1 MEEIIILPPRP
12 VRRRRREVEK
22 KQQREEE
29 EEEKEE
35 EKEEDEDERRRKH
48 KVGTRLFSSTESES
62 VEEKIWYPPRGSY
75 NCENSMSLFKTGGT
89 FFVQVIHGTISGKSA
104 VA

>member
-1 MEEIIILPPRP
+1 VEEIIILPPRP
-12 VRRRRREVEK
+12 VRRRREVEK

-75 NCENSMSLFKTGGT
+75 NCENSMSLLKTGGT
-89 FFVQVIHGTISGKSA
+89 FFVQVIDGTISGKSA

>member
-29 EEEKEE
+29 EEEEEE

-75 NCENSMSLFKTGGT
+75 NCENSMSLFKAL
-89 FFVQVIHGTISGKSA
+89 FLYK
-104 VA
+104 